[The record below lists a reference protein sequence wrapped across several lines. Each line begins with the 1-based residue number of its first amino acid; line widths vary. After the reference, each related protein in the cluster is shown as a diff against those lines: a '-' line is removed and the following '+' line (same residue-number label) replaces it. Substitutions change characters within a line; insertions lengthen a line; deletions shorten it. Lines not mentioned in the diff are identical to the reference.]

1 MYRDDGLAVFRNTS
15 GPANERI
22 KKDIQKIFKD
32 KGLDIIIKCN
42 LKIVDYLDLTF
53 NLNDGSYRPFR
64 KPGDE
69 TNYINVNSDHPPNI
83 IRQVPIAVEQRLSLL
98 SSSEEIFNEA
108 KPYYQDALA
117 KSGHKYELKYKP
129 ENNTN
134 RRTRKRNIIW
144 FNPPFSKT
152 VTSNIGKQFLNLL
165 DKHFPRNHRFYKI
178 FNRNTVKVSYGCMP
192 NVAASISSHNKNI
205 LNEKSAL
212 ALGGC
217 NCSGDICPLDGKCLT
232 GNLLYEAEIT
242 ADINNYGEKLYK
254 GVTEPEWKK
263 RFGNHKKSFE
273 DKKYSDDTELSKE
286 VWRIKKKRRNFSVK
300 WRILKQHRAYD
311 PVSRRCVL
319 CLKEKLAI
327 LEHDGANLLNKRSEI
342 IGTCR
347 HRRKYMLSSYD
358 VK

>member
-1 MYRDDGLAVFRNTS
+1 
-15 GPANERI
+15 
-22 KKDIQKIFKD
+22 
-32 KGLDIIIKCN
+32 
-42 LKIVDYLDLTF
+42 
-53 NLNDGSYRPFR
+53 
-64 KPGDE
+64 
-69 TNYINVNSDHPPNI
+69 
-83 IRQVPIAVEQRLSLL
+83 
-98 SSSEEIFNEA
+98 
-108 KPYYQDALA
+108 
-117 KSGHKYELKYKP
+117 
-129 ENNTN
+129 
-134 RRTRKRNIIW
+134 
-144 FNPPFSKT
+144 
-152 VTSNIGKQFLNLL
+152 
-165 DKHFPRNHRFYKI
+165 
-178 FNRNTVKVSYGCMP
+178 MP